1 MDLSKRIHDLIDGSI
16 NELGY
21 EIVRVKVFGNE
32 NVVLQVMAEP
42 KNGDRMTAENCST
55 ISRAISALLDVEDPI
70 RGTYN
75 LEVSSP
81 GLDRPLTRLK
91 DFERFKGKKAKIE
104 TDQIQS
110 GRRRFKGSLLGVDG
124 KNIKIL
130 VDTKEVKVA
139 FSNIRNAKL
148 LMTNELIETAED
160 NR

>member
-1 MDLSKRIHDLIDGSI
+1 M
-16 NELGY
+16 
-21 EIVRVKVFGNE
+21 
-32 NVVLQVMAEP
+32 
-42 KNGDRMTAENCST
+42 
-55 ISRAISALLDVEDPI
+55 
-70 RGTYN
+70 
-75 LEVSSP
+75 
-81 GLDRPLTRLK
+81 K